1 MKAVYFTSKMI
12 RKFVTGSRK
21 VIIGT
26 DYRGDYHVGNLPKR
40 KEILYVAE
48 PFRRRFGMKDGLQ
61 VEDHVQYKADNELL
75 QINKTEYLT
84 DTYTKWLPANA
95 MLEHEARFFVEVEYV
110 QHRIFQSL
118 KLSEIIHDGSY
129 DLAKTNR
136 VWLLTFSSV
145 SKEYVQK
152 LEEQKNKLSFWED
165 ID

>member
-1 MKAVYFTSKMI
+1 
-12 RKFVTGSRK
+12 
-21 VIIGT
+21 
-26 DYRGDYHVGNLPKR
+26 
-40 KEILYVAE
+40 
-48 PFRRRFGMKDGLQ
+48 MKDGLQ

-95 MLEHEARFFVEVEYV
+95 MLEYEARFFVEVEYV

-165 ID
+165 ND

>member
-1 MKAVYFTSKMI
+1 MNAVYFTPKMI
-12 RKFVTGSRK
+12 RKFITGSRK

-26 DYRGDYHVGNLPKR
+26 DYRGDYHAGNLPKR

-48 PFRRRFGMKDGLQ
+48 PFRRRFGMKYGLQ

-75 QINKTEYLT
+75 QINKTEYLS